1 MSRHPGKKDERLEG
15 RDGEI
20 WRLYCTGRTQE
31 SLANQFGVS
40 QSRVAQILKDV
51 RAMIPAP
58 DRDEARLRMLEV
70 LDHLGAKFSAVAEK
84 SPHLKYN
91 NKGDIMVSADGTP
104 ALDHSEQRD
113 AAKLV
118 LEAQKRA
125 AAMLGLDAPSKVEHS
140 VDQVALEA
148 ARRLAG
154 DVVAELDQE

>member
-70 LDHLGAKFSAVAEK
+70 LDHLGAKWSAVAE
-84 SPHLKYN
+84 SEPHLKYTQ
-91 NKGDIMVSADGTP
+91 KGAIVTDRQGLP
-104 ALDHSEQRD
+104 ALDYSEQRD
-113 AAKLV
+113 ASKLV

-140 VDQVALEA
+140 VDQAALEA

-154 DVVAELDQE
+154 DVASELEGE